1 MKLQTKLLT
10 GFIASALITLLVGT
24 FAATRMHDLSKA
36 DDFLFTHAV
45 EPMGDLL
52 NISAYFQRIRLNL
65 LDFATT
71 SNDASKERART
82 VIPQFRS
89 VIDSSAIKVEAT
101 LISDEARRIVVEYK
115 ARRQDFRKM
124 TDEVM
129 TMTESGRREEAY
141 ALLTGKGR
149 EIALAYQNTIDA
161 LVASKREQ
169 GALLAK
175 HNAELADASSYLLY
189 AALAFGL
196 LLSITLGVLLTR
208 NIMRQL
214 GEDPGYLA
222 DVAREIATGNLDVN
236 FRAQKRPGGVYH
248 VMQNMVATMKEKIA
262 EAEEKSTEA
271 ARQAEQAHVA
281 MEEAQAAKEEALHAR
296 AEGMLQAANQ
306 LESVVNVLTSA
317 SEELSAQIEQSSRG
331 SDEQSQRISETA
343 TAMEQMNATVREVAN
358 NAGHASEMSGNART
372 QAQEGESIVT
382 KVVHGIDEVSR
393 QSQELKEDMD
403 TLSHQAE
410 GIGQIMN
417 VISDIADQTNLLAL
431 NAAIEAARAGDA
443 GRGFAVVAD
452 EVRKLAEKTMTAT
465 HEVGAVITGIQEG
478 TRKSVA
484 GVNLSINTIQEAT
497 NLANQSGQ
505 TLRTIVNLVDQTND
519 QVRSIATASEE
530 QSAASDEINRSV
542 EQVAAISSQTASA
555 MGQASQATAELARQS
570 QVLQRLINEMK
581 SESSQ
586 G

>member
-1 MKLQTKLLT
+1 MKLQTKLLA
-10 GFIASALITLLVGT
+10 GFIASALITLLVGA
-24 FAATRMHDLSKA
+24 FAATRLHQMSKA
-36 DDFLFTHAV
+36 DNVLYTRAV
-45 EPMGDLL
+45 QPMGDLL
-52 NISAYFQRIRLNL
+52 NIAAYFQRIRINL

-71 SNDASKERART
+71 SSDPVKERVRT

-89 VIDSSAIKVEAT
+89 IIDDSAAKVEAT
-101 LISDEARRIVVEYK
+101 IISDEGRKIVAEYK
-115 ARRQDFRKM
+115 IRRQEFRKM

-129 TMTESGRREEAY
+129 ALTEADHEDEAY
-141 ALLTGKGR
+141 ALLNGAGR
-149 EIALAYQNTIDA
+149 EVSTAYQKTIDA
-161 LVASKREQ
+161 LVASKLEQ
-169 GALLAK
+169 GGLMAK
-175 HNAELADASSYLLY
+175 RNAELADSSSYLLY
-189 AALAFGL
+189 ASLGFGL
-196 LLSITLGVLLTR
+196 LLSIALGFLLTR
-208 NIMRQL
+208 TIMRQL

-222 DVAREIATGNLDVN
+222 DVAGEIARGNLDVN

-248 VMQNMVATMKEKIA
+248 VMQNMVTTMKEKIA

-271 ARQAEQAHVA
+271 AQQATQARSA

-343 TAMEQMNATVREVAN
+343 TAMEQMNATVREVAS
-358 NAGHASEMSGNART
+358 NAGHASEMSNNART

-403 TLSHQAE
+403 KLSHQAE

-484 GVNLSINTIQEAT
+484 GVNLSLNTIQEAT

>member
-1 MKLQTKLLT
+1 MKLQTKLLA
-10 GFIASALITLLVGT
+10 GFIASALITLSVGI
-24 FAATRMHDLSKA
+24 FAASRMHDMSKA
-36 DDFLFTHAV
+36 DNFLYTRAV

-52 NISAYFQRIRLNL
+52 NISAYFQRIRVNL

-71 SNDASKERART
+71 SDDAVKARART
-82 VIPQFRS
+82 VIPQFRA
-89 VIDSSAIKVEAT
+89 VIDSSATKVEAT
-101 LISDEARRIVVEYK
+101 LISDEARRIIADYK
-115 ARRQDFRKM
+115 LRRQDFRKM

-129 TMTESGRREEAY
+129 AMAEAGRKDEAY
-141 ALLTGKGR
+141 ALLSGKGR
-149 EIALAYQNTIDA
+149 EIATTYQKTIDA
-161 LVASKREQ
+161 LVSSKLEQ
-169 GALLAK
+169 GALVAK
-175 HNAELADASSYLLY
+175 NNAALADTSSYLLF
-189 AALAFGL
+189 AALGFGL
-196 LLSITLGVLLTR
+196 LLSISLGVLLTR

-222 DVAREIATGNLDVN
+222 EVAGEIARGNLDVN

-248 VMQNMVATMKEKIA
+248 VMQNMVATMKDKIG
-262 EAEEKSTEA
+262 EAEEKSAEA
-271 ARQAEQAHVA
+271 ARQAEQAHTA
-281 MEEAQAAKEEALHAR
+281 MKEAQAAKDEALHAR

-306 LESVVNVLTSA
+306 LENVVNILTSA

-343 TAMEQMNATVREVAN
+343 TAMEQMNATVREVAS

-372 QAQEGESIVT
+372 QAQEGEAIVT
-382 KVVHGIDEVSR
+382 KVVRGIDEVSR
-393 QSQELKEDMD
+393 QSQELKQDMD

-452 EVRKLAEKTMTAT
+452 EVRKLAEKTMSAT
-465 HEVGAVITGIQEG
+465 HEVGQVISGIQEG

-581 SESSQ
+581 SESSRV
-586 G
+586 